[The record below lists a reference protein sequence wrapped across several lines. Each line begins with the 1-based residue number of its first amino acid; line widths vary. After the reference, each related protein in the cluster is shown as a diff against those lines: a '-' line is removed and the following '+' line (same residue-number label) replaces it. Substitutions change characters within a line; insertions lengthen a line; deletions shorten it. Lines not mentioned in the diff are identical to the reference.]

1 MTGLCQD
8 RVYECSASRSTSSA
22 NSYSQAHHN
31 IETGGQKS
39 KGGGGGGG
47 GGVIV
52 CGCDSM
58 CVRVTKYA
66 TVCVLSVCVW
76 QLCVCVTE

>member
-1 MTGLCQD
+1 M
-8 RVYECSASRSTSSA
+8 
-22 NSYSQAHHN
+22 
-31 IETGGQKS
+31 
-39 KGGGGGGG
+39 
-47 GGVIV
+47 IV